1 MMRLLLIILVFTL
14 SLHAQKNTYTVTG
27 EWKNNLRSGEW
38 LFSATTNFSDYTT
51 LSLFFSFEKQL
62 ITRQDV
68 WVKEGTFDF
77 SFKHAI
83 EKQILSG
90 DYTLQIYCPKDL
102 QENNVFVE
110 NIFVGTRELREK
122 KRKQCQ
128 EMFASWLISM
138 REVLDFLEN
147 NKPKKMTE
155 EQQKAIVK
163 IFTNVRKLHQQ
174 ISLQKNSVLK
184 PYFSV
189 TLNHFYKM
197 TTMLLSIE
205 KNYSKMQKISESYI
219 RNLRDLCRQVTD
231 TQQPQQ
237 NKSDHKTVE
246 KELHDIYQ
254 QLQKG
259 SVENIE
265 MRLAA
270 LQEKIQEKELTAI
283 LYWLRVYSKLH
294 TQNLSQE
301 ELEKKKHKF
310 DLRLQ
315 LLFLRLRKT
324 E

>member
-1 MMRLLLIILVFTL
+1 MRLLLILLVFTL
-14 SLHAQKNTYTVTG
+14 SLHAQKNTYTITG

-38 LFSATTNFSDYTT
+38 LFSAATNFSDYTT

-68 WVKEGTFDF
+68 WVKEGTFNF
-77 SFKHAI
+77 SYKHAI

-102 QENNVFVE
+102 QENNIFVE

-122 KRKQCQ
+122 KRNQCQ
-128 EMFASWLISM
+128 EMFSNWLISI

-147 NKPKKMTE
+147 DQPKTE
-155 EQQKAIVK
+155 EQQKAIAK
-163 IFTNVRKLHQQ
+163 IFTDIRKLQQ
-174 ISLQKNSVLK
+174 EITSQKNSVLK
-184 PYFSV
+184 PYFSA

-205 KNYSKMQKISESYI
+205 KNSKTQKISESYI
-219 RNLRDLCRQVTD
+219 RNLRELCNQVTNLP
-231 TQQPQQ
+231 QPQPQQ
-237 NKSDHKTVE
+237 NKPDRKIIE
-246 KELHDIYQ
+246 NELHDIYQ

-259 SVENIE
+259 SIKNIQ
-265 MRLAA
+265 MRLTT
-270 LQEKIQEKELTAI
+270 LQKKIQEKQLIAI
-283 LYWLRVYSKLH
+283 LYWLRAYSKLDP
-294 TQNLSQE
+294 QNLSQE

-310 DLRLQ
+310 DLRLK
-315 LLFLRLRKT
+315 LLFLRLRKM